1 LLSRDDDI
9 QLARTSLVLLGGD
22 VAAGRKLVLHK
33 PGATHKPRFMAFGIY
48 GTMMYSFFDQLK
60 DKNEVEAAL

>member
-33 PGATHKPRFMAFGIY
+33 PGATHNAGFMAFGMY
-48 GTMMYSFFDQLK
+48 VNMMNSLYIAVQG
-60 DKNEVEAAL
+60 